1 MVEISGIPVKKDE
14 NVYNIITKIVDLAGI
29 TDFSVDQIDIVDRT

>member
-1 MVEISGIPVKKDE
+1 MNEILGIPVKKDE

-29 TDFSVDQIDIVDRT
+29 NDFSEVT